1 MTTARSKYI
10 LLYQSSEEMRPLEAR
25 VRIRWRAET
34 PVAYSDFFLA
44 LKTRRLYFVKQTGS
58 FIEGPILAPLLRF
71 TLPVLLALFLQ
82 AMYGAVDLMVVGQFG
97 HPADVSAVSTGSQV
111 MQTVTSLVTGL
122 SMGATVLLGQKL
134 GQGKSDE
141 GGQVLGSSI
150 ALFTAVAIALTGA
163 MLLAA
168 SPMTQ
173 LMQAPAEAFDQT
185 VIYVR
190 ICSGGAVFIVAYNV
204 LGAMFRGIGDSRT
217 PLLTVTIA
225 CVVNIIGDLLLV
237 GACGLGVAGAALA
250 TVLAQAV
257 SVALSLLFTKKQGLP
272 FAFSLRDIR
281 FELRHIS
288 RILRLGIPVA
298 LQDVLV
304 SISFLA
310 IAAIVN
316 SLGVIASA
324 GVGVAEKL
332 CGFIMLV
339 PSSFGQ
345 SLSAFVAQ
353 NIGANRKDR
362 AKKAMLYGMGS
373 SLCCGIV
380 LAWLSFFHG
389 DLLSGLFARDAAVIG
404 AAADYLR
411 AYAIDTLLTS
421 ILFCFI
427 GYFNGRG
434 NTSFVMA
441 QGIAGAFLV
450 RIPVSLLM
458 SRMEPVSLFRVGL
471 ATPCSTIVQIVLFLM
486 CYGVTSARDR
496 RAAEEEMR
504 HSVP

>member
-1 MTTARSKYI
+1 M
-10 LLYQSSEEMRPLEAR
+10 
-25 VRIRWRAET
+25 
-34 PVAYSDFFLA
+34 
-44 LKTRRLYFVKQTGS
+44 KQTGS

-97 HPADVSAVSTGSQV
+97 QPADVSAVSTGSQV
-111 MQTVTSLVTGL
+111 MHTVTSLVTGL

-134 GQGKSDE
+134 GQGKPEE
-141 GGQVLGSSI
+141 GGQVLGSAI
-150 ALFTAVAIALTGA
+150 ALFTAVAAALTVA

-168 SPMTQ
+168 SPMTR
-173 LMQAPAEAFDQT
+173 LMQAPVEAFDQT
-185 VIYVR
+185 VVYVR

-257 SVALSLLFTKKQGLP
+257 SVALSLLFTKKRGLP

-281 FELRHIS
+281 FDPHHTG
-288 RILRLGIPVA
+288 RILRLGIPIA

-339 PSSFGQ
+339 PSAFGQ

-353 NIGANRKDR
+353 NIGAKRTDR
-362 AKKAMLYGMGS
+362 AKKAMLYGMGA

-389 DLLSGLFARDAAVIG
+389 DLLSGMFARDELVIG
-404 AAADYLR
+404 ASADYLR

-441 QGIAGAFLV
+441 QGIVGAFLV
-450 RIPVSLLM
+450 RIPVSLFM

-471 ATPCSTIVQIVLFLM
+471 ATPCSTVVQIALFLG
-486 CYGVTSARDR
+486 CYAFTAARDK
-496 RAAEEEMR
+496 RAELAAQEPA
-504 HSVP
+504 SF

>member
-1 MTTARSKYI
+1 MKRN
-10 LLYQSSEEMRPLEAR
+10 
-25 VRIRWRAET
+25 
-34 PVAYSDFFLA
+34 
-44 LKTRRLYFVKQTGS
+44 GS
-58 FIEGPILAPLLRF
+58 FIEGPILNPLLRF
-71 TLPVLLALFLQ
+71 TFPVLLALLLQ

-97 HPADVSAVSTGSQV
+97 QPADVSAVSTGSQV
-111 MQTVTSLVTGL
+111 MHTVTALVTGL

-134 GQGKSDE
+134 GEGKPEE
-141 GGQVLGSSI
+141 GGKVLGSAI
-150 ALFTAVAIALTGA
+150 ALFAAVALVLTAA
-163 MLLAA
+163 MLWAA
-168 SPMTQ
+168 SPLAR
-173 LMQAPAEAFDQT
+173 LMQAPAEAFAQT

-204 LGAMFRGIGDSRT
+204 LGAMFRGLGDSNT

-225 CVVNIIGDLLLV
+225 CAANIAGDLLLV
-237 GACGLGVAGAALA
+237 GPCGLGVAGAALA

-257 SVALSLLFTKKQGLP
+257 SVALSLLFIKRRGLP
-272 FAFSLRDIR
+272 FSFSTRDIR
-281 FELRHIS
+281 FDPRHTG
-288 RILRLGIPVA
+288 RILRLGVPVA

-304 SISFLA
+304 SGSCLA

-316 SLGVIASA
+316 GLGVIASA

-353 NIGANRKDR
+353 NIGAGRKDR
-362 AKKAMLYGMGS
+362 AKRAMLYGMGS
-373 SLCCGIV
+373 SLCCGVV

-389 DLLSGLFARDAAVIG
+389 SLLAGLFARDAAVIG

-411 AYAIDTLLTS
+411 AYAIDTLLTA

-434 NTSFVMA
+434 NTAFVMV
-441 QGIAGAFLV
+441 QGIVGAFLV
-450 RIPVSLLM
+450 RIPVSLFM
-458 SRMEPVSLFRVGL
+458 SRLEPVSLFQVGL
-471 ATPCSTIVQIVLFLM
+471 ATPCSTVVQIVLFLG
-486 CYGVTSARDR
+486 CYAGTAVRDWK
-496 RAAEEEMR
+496 AELAEIE
-504 HSVP
+504 

>member
-1 MTTARSKYI
+1 MKRN
-10 LLYQSSEEMRPLEAR
+10 
-25 VRIRWRAET
+25 
-34 PVAYSDFFLA
+34 
-44 LKTRRLYFVKQTGS
+44 GS
-58 FIEGPILAPLLRF
+58 FIEGPILNPLLRF
-71 TLPVLLALFLQ
+71 TFPVLLALLLQ

-97 HPADVSAVSTGSQV
+97 QPADVSAVSTGSQV
-111 MQTVTSLVTGL
+111 MHTVTALVTGL

-134 GQGKSDE
+134 GEGKPEE
-141 GGQVLGSSI
+141 GGKVLGSAI
-150 ALFTAVAIALTGA
+150 ALFAAVALVLTAA
-163 MLLAA
+163 MLWAA
-168 SPMTQ
+168 SPLAR
-173 LMQAPAEAFDQT
+173 LMQAPAEAFAQT

-204 LGAMFRGIGDSRT
+204 LGAMFRGLGDSNT

-225 CVVNIIGDLLLV
+225 CATNIAGDLLLV
-237 GACGLGVAGAALA
+237 GPCGLGVAGAALA

-257 SVALSLLFTKKQGLP
+257 SVALSLLFIKRRGLP
-272 FAFSLRDIR
+272 FSFSTRDIR
-281 FELRHIS
+281 FDPRHTG
-288 RILRLGIPVA
+288 RILRLGVPVA

-304 SISFLA
+304 SVSFLA

-316 SLGVIASA
+316 GLGVIASA

-353 NIGANRKDR
+353 NIGAGRKDR
-362 AKKAMLYGMGS
+362 AKRAMLYGMGS
-373 SLCCGIV
+373 SLCCGVV

-389 DLLSGLFARDAAVIG
+389 SLLAGLFARDAAVIG

-411 AYAIDTLLTS
+411 AYAIDTLLTA

-434 NTSFVMA
+434 NTAFVMV
-441 QGIAGAFLV
+441 QGIVGAFLV
-450 RIPVSLLM
+450 RIPVSLFM
-458 SRMEPVSLFRVGL
+458 SRLEPVSLFQVGL
-471 ATPCSTIVQIVLFLM
+471 ATPCSTVVQIVLFLG
-486 CYGVTSARDR
+486 CYAGTAVRDWK
-496 RAAEEEMR
+496 AELAEIE
-504 HSVP
+504 

>member
-1 MTTARSKYI
+1 M
-10 LLYQSSEEMRPLEAR
+10 
-25 VRIRWRAET
+25 
-34 PVAYSDFFLA
+34 
-44 LKTRRLYFVKQTGS
+44 KQTGN
-58 FIEGPILAPLLRF
+58 FAEGSILGPLLRF
-71 TLPVLLALFLQ
+71 TLPVMLALFLQ

-97 HPADVSAVSTGSQV
+97 QPAGVSAVSTGSQV
-111 MQTVTSLVTGL
+111 MHTVTSLVTGL

-134 GQGKSDE
+134 GEGKQEE
-141 GGQVLGSSI
+141 GGRVLGSAI
-150 ALFTAVAIALTGA
+150 ALFTAVALVLTVL
-163 MLLAA
+163 MLWAA
-168 SPMTQ
+168 APMAR

-185 VIYVR
+185 VVYVR
-190 ICSGGAVFIVAYNV
+190 ICSGGAAFIVAYNV
-204 LGAMFRGIGDSRT
+204 LGAMFRGIGDSKT

-225 CVVNIIGDLLLV
+225 CVVNIAGDLLLV
-237 GACGLGVAGAALA
+237 GGCGMGVAGAALA

-257 SVALSLLFTKKQGLP
+257 SVALSLLFTKRRGLP
-272 FAFSLRDIR
+272 FAFTLRDIR
-281 FELRHIS
+281 FHPGDIG
-288 RILRLGIPVA
+288 RILRLGVPVA

-316 SLGVIASA
+316 GLGVIASA

-353 NIGANRKDR
+353 NIGAGRKDR
-362 AKKAMLYGMGS
+362 AKRAMLYGMGS
-373 SLCCGIV
+373 SLCCGV
-380 LAWLSFFHG
+380 ALAWLSFFHG
-389 DLLSGLFARDAAVIG
+389 GLLSGLFARDVLVTG

-434 NTSFVMA
+434 NTAFVMA
-441 QGIAGAFLV
+441 QGIVGAFLV
-450 RIPVSLLM
+450 RIPVSLAM

-471 ATPCSTIVQIVLFLM
+471 ATPCSTVVQILLFLG
-486 CYGVTSARDR
+486 CYAVTAARDR
-496 RAAEEEMR
+496 RTEPIKRDAG
-504 HSVP
+504 

>member
-1 MTTARSKYI
+1 M
-10 LLYQSSEEMRPLEAR
+10 EEQ
-25 VRIRWRAET
+25 VRIRWRVEMPA
-34 PVAYSDFFLA
+34 AYLDFFLRS
-44 LKTRRLYFVKQTGS
+44 LKFEEGSCVKQTGS
-58 FIEGPILAPLLRF
+58 FIQGPILPPLLRF

-97 HPADVSAVSTGSQV
+97 QPADVSAVSTGSQV
-111 MQTVTSLVTGL
+111 MHTVTSLVTGL
-122 SMGATVLLGQKL
+122 SMGATVLLGQRL
-134 GQGKSDE
+134 GEGRSDE
-141 GGQVLGSSI
+141 GGQVLGSAI
-150 ALFTAVAIALTGA
+150 ALFGTVALALTAV
-163 MLLAA
+163 MVWAA
-168 SPMTQ
+168 APMSTV
-173 LMQAPAEAFDQT
+173 MQAPAEAFDQT
-185 VIYVR
+185 VTYVR

-204 LGAMFRGIGDSRT
+204 LGAMFRGLGDSKT

-225 CVVNIIGDLLLV
+225 CFVNIAGDLLLV

-257 SVALSLLFTKKQGLP
+257 SVVLSLLLTARRGLP
-272 FAFSLRDIR
+272 FAFRPRDIR
-281 FELRHIS
+281 FDGANIG
-288 RILRLGIPVA
+288 RILRLGVPVA

-316 SLGVIASA
+316 GLGVIASA

-332 CGFIMLV
+332 CGFIMLA

-353 NIGANRKDR
+353 NIGAGEKTR
-362 AKKAMLYGMGS
+362 AKKAMLYGMGA
-373 SLCCGIV
+373 SLCCGVI
-380 LAWLSFFHG
+380 LGWLSFFRG
-389 DLLSGLFARDAAVIG
+389 DLLAGLFARDAEVIA

-411 AYAIDTLLTS
+411 AYAVDTLLTS

-434 NTSFVMA
+434 NTAFVMV
-441 QGIAGAFLV
+441 QGIVGAFLV

-458 SRMEPVSLFRVGL
+458 SRLEPVSLFLVGL
-471 ATPCSTIVQIVLFLM
+471 ATLCSTLVQIALFLG
-486 CYGVTSARDR
+486 CYAFTAARDR
-496 RAAEEEMR
+496 RAEQSAR
-504 HSVP
+504 SPS

>member
-1 MTTARSKYI
+1 M
-10 LLYQSSEEMRPLEAR
+10 
-25 VRIRWRAET
+25 
-34 PVAYSDFFLA
+34 
-44 LKTRRLYFVKQTGS
+44 KQTES
-58 FIEGPILAPLLRF
+58 FIEGPILGPLLRF
-71 TLPVLLALFLQ
+71 TFPILLALLLQ
-82 AMYGAVDLMVVGQFG
+82 AMYGAMDLMVVGRFG
-97 HPADVSAVSTGSQV
+97 QPADVSAVSTGSQV
-111 MQTVTSLVTGL
+111 MHTVTALITGL

-134 GQGKSDE
+134 GEGKPEE
-141 GGQVLGSSI
+141 GGKVLGSAI
-150 ALFTAVAIALTGA
+150 ALFAVVALVLTGA
-163 MLLAA
+163 MLATA
-168 SPMTQ
+168 SPMAR
-173 LMQAPAEAFDQT
+173 LMQAPVEAFNQT

-190 ICSGGAVFIVAYNV
+190 ICSGGAAFIVAYNV
-204 LGAMFRGIGDSRT
+204 LGAVFRGLGDSQT

-237 GACGLGVAGAALA
+237 GAWGLGVAGAALA

-257 SVALSLLFTKKQGLP
+257 SVALSLLFIRRRGLP
-272 FAFSLRDIR
+272 FAFSARDIR
-281 FELRHIS
+281 LEPRHTR
-288 RILRLGIPVA
+288 RILCLGAPVA

-304 SISFLA
+304 SVSFLA

-353 NIGANRKDR
+353 NIGAEKRDR
-362 AKKAMLYGMGS
+362 AKRAMLYGMGS
-373 SLCCGIV
+373 SLCCGVV

-389 DLLSGLFARDAAVIG
+389 GLLAGLFARDGEVIG

-421 ILFCFI
+421 LLFCFM

-434 NTSFVMA
+434 NTAFLMV
-441 QGIAGAFLV
+441 QGIVGAFLV
-450 RIPVSLLM
+450 RIPVSLYM
-458 SRMEPVSLFRVGL
+458 SRLEPVSLFRVGL
-471 ATPCSTIVQIVLFLM
+471 ATPCSTAVQIVLFLG
-486 CYGVTSARDR
+486 CYAVTAVRDR
-496 RAAEEEMR
+496 RMEPAERE
-504 HSVP
+504 

>member
-1 MTTARSKYI
+1 M
-10 LLYQSSEEMRPLEAR
+10 
-25 VRIRWRAET
+25 
-34 PVAYSDFFLA
+34 
-44 LKTRRLYFVKQTGS
+44 KQTES

-71 TLPVLLALFLQ
+71 TFPVLLALFLQ

-97 HPADVSAVSTGSQV
+97 QPADVSAVSTGSQV
-111 MQTVTSLVTGL
+111 MHTVTSLVTGL

-134 GQGKSDE
+134 GQGKSEE
-141 GGQVLGSSI
+141 GGQVLGSAI
-150 ALFTAVAIALTGA
+150 ALFTAVALALTAA
-163 MLLAA
+163 MLWAA
-168 SPMTQ
+168 SPMAR
-173 LMQAPAEAFDQT
+173 LMQAPAEAFGQT
-185 VIYVR
+185 VTYVR
-190 ICSGGAVFIVAYNV
+190 ICSGGAAFIVAYNV
-204 LGAMFRGIGDSRT
+204 LGAMFRGIGDSKT

-225 CVVNIIGDLLLV
+225 CVVNIAGDLLLV
-237 GACGLGVAGAALA
+237 GACGMGVAGAALA

-257 SVALSLLFTKKQGLP
+257 SVVLSLLFTRRRGLP
-272 FAFSLRDIR
+272 FTFSIQDIR
-281 FELRHIS
+281 FHPRHTG

-304 SISFLA
+304 SVSFLA

-353 NIGANRKDR
+353 NIGAGRKDR
-362 AKKAMLYGMGS
+362 ARRAMLYGMGS
-373 SLCCGIV
+373 SLCCGVV

-389 DLLSGLFARDAAVIG
+389 SLLSGMFARDGAVIV

-434 NTSFVMA
+434 YTAFVMV
-441 QGIAGAFLV
+441 QGIVGAFLV

-471 ATPCSTIVQIVLFLM
+471 ATPCSTIVQIALFLG
-486 CYGVTSARDR
+486 CYAVTAARDR
-496 RAAEEEMR
+496 RMDTAGREPQRQGAC
-504 HSVP
+504 

>member
-1 MTTARSKYI
+1 MKRN
-10 LLYQSSEEMRPLEAR
+10 
-25 VRIRWRAET
+25 
-34 PVAYSDFFLA
+34 
-44 LKTRRLYFVKQTGS
+44 GS
-58 FIEGPILAPLLRF
+58 FIEGPILNPLLRF
-71 TLPVLLALFLQ
+71 TFPVLLALLLQ

-97 HPADVSAVSTGSQV
+97 QPADVSAVSTGSQV
-111 MQTVTSLVTGL
+111 MHTVTALVTGL

-134 GQGKSDE
+134 GEGKPEE
-141 GGQVLGSSI
+141 GGKVLGSAI
-150 ALFTAVAIALTGA
+150 ALFAAVALVLTAA
-163 MLLAA
+163 MLWAA
-168 SPMTQ
+168 SPLAR
-173 LMQAPAEAFDQT
+173 LMQAPAEAFAQT

-204 LGAMFRGIGDSRT
+204 LGAMFRGLGDSNT

-225 CVVNIIGDLLLV
+225 CAANIAGDLLLV
-237 GACGLGVAGAALA
+237 GPCGLGVAGAALA

-257 SVALSLLFTKKQGLP
+257 SVALSLLFIKRRGLP
-272 FAFSLRDIR
+272 FSFSTRDIR
-281 FELRHIS
+281 FDPRHTG
-288 RILRLGIPVA
+288 RILRLGVPVA

-304 SISFLA
+304 SVSFLA

-316 SLGVIASA
+316 GLGVIASA

-353 NIGANRKDR
+353 NIGAGRKDR
-362 AKKAMLYGMGS
+362 AKRAMLYGMGS
-373 SLCCGIV
+373 SLCCGVV

-389 DLLSGLFARDAAVIG
+389 SLLAGLFARDAAVIG

-411 AYAIDTLLTS
+411 AYAIDTLLTA

-434 NTSFVMA
+434 NTAFVMV
-441 QGIAGAFLV
+441 QGIVGAFLV
-450 RIPVSLLM
+450 RIPVSLFM
-458 SRMEPVSLFRVGL
+458 SRLEPVSLFQVGL
-471 ATPCSTIVQIVLFLM
+471 ATPCSTVVQIVLFLG
-486 CYGVTSARDR
+486 CYYSRIRT
-496 RAAEEEMR
+496 
-504 HSVP
+504 

>member
-1 MTTARSKYI
+1 M
-10 LLYQSSEEMRPLEAR
+10 
-25 VRIRWRAET
+25 
-34 PVAYSDFFLA
+34 
-44 LKTRRLYFVKQTGS
+44 FVKETGS
-58 FIEGPILAPLLRF
+58 FIEGPILSPLLRF
-71 TLPVLLALFLQ
+71 TIPVLLALLLQ

-97 HPADVSAVSTGSQV
+97 QPADVSAVSTGSQV
-111 MQTVTSLVTGL
+111 MHTVTSLVTGL
-122 SMGATVLLGQKL
+122 AMGATVLLGQKL
-134 GQGKSDE
+134 GAGKSE
-141 GGQVLGSSI
+141 QGGQALGSAI
-150 ALFTAVAIALTGA
+150 ALFTAVALALTGT
-163 MLLAA
+163 MLWTA
-168 SPMTQ
+168 SPLAR
-173 LMQAPAEAFDQT
+173 LMQAPAEAFEQT
-185 VIYVR
+185 VAYIR
-190 ICSGGAVFIVAYNV
+190 ICSGGAIFIVAYNV
-204 LGAMFRGIGDSRT
+204 LGAMFRGIGDSKT

-225 CVVNIIGDLLLV
+225 CVVNIAGDLLLV
-237 GACGLGVAGAALA
+237 GLFGLGVAGAALA
-250 TVLAQAV
+250 TVLAQAI
-257 SVALSLLFTKKQGLP
+257 SVVLCLLFTKMKGLP
-272 FAFSLRDIR
+272 FSFSLRDIR
-281 FELRHIS
+281 FHPKHTG
-288 RILRLGIPVA
+288 RILRLGAPVA

-332 CGFIMLV
+332 CGFIMLA

-353 NIGANRKDR
+353 NIGAGRKDR

-373 SLCCGIV
+373 SLCCGV
-380 LAWLSFFHG
+380 ALAWLSFFHG
-389 DLLSGLFARDAAVIG
+389 SLLSGLFARDAAVIG

-434 NTSFVMA
+434 NTAFVMA

-450 RIPVSLLM
+450 RIPVSLMM

-471 ATPCSTIVQIVLFLM
+471 ATPCSTVVQIALFLGW
-486 CYGVTSARDR
+486 YALTAAQDR
-496 RAAEEEMR
+496 R
-504 HSVP
+504 HTNLI

>member
-1 MTTARSKYI
+1 M
-10 LLYQSSEEMRPLEAR
+10 
-25 VRIRWRAET
+25 
-34 PVAYSDFFLA
+34 
-44 LKTRRLYFVKQTGS
+44 KQDGN

-71 TLPVLLALFLQ
+71 TFPVLVALLLQ

-97 HPADVSAVSTGSQV
+97 QPADVSAVSTGSQV
-111 MQTVTSLVTGL
+111 MHTVTSLVTGM

-134 GQGKSDE
+134 GEGKSDQ
-141 GGQVLGSSI
+141 GGQVLGSAI
-150 ALFTAVAIALTGA
+150 ALFTAVALALTA
-163 MLLAA
+163 VMLCAA
-168 SPMTQ
+168 SPMAR
-173 LMQAPAEAFDQT
+173 LMQVPAEAFAQT
-185 VIYVR
+185 VTYVR

-204 LGAMFRGIGDSRT
+204 LGAMFRGIGDSKT

-237 GACGLGVAGAALA
+237 GVCRMGVAGAALA

-257 SVALSLLFTKKQGLP
+257 SVALSLLFTKRRGLP
-272 FAFSLRDIR
+272 FSFSWKDIR
-281 FELRHIS
+281 FYPRHTG
-288 RILRLGIPVA
+288 RILSLGAPVA

-304 SISFLA
+304 SVSFLA

-316 SLGVIASA
+316 GLGVIASA

-353 NIGANRKDR
+353 NIGAKRAGR
-362 AKKAMLYGMGS
+362 AKKAMLYGMGA
-373 SLCCGIV
+373 SLCCGVV

-389 DLLSGLFARDAAVIG
+389 SLLAGLFARDAEVIR

-434 NTSFVMA
+434 NTTFVMA
-441 QGIAGAFLV
+441 QGIVGAFLV

-471 ATPCSTIVQIVLFLM
+471 ATPSSTVVQIVLFLGF
-486 CYGVTSARDR
+486 YTLTAAREREEDG
-496 RAAEEEMR
+496 AAR
-504 HSVP
+504 TLS

>member
-1 MTTARSKYI
+1 M
-10 LLYQSSEEMRPLEAR
+10 
-25 VRIRWRAET
+25 
-34 PVAYSDFFLA
+34 
-44 LKTRRLYFVKQTGS
+44 KQNRS
-58 FIEGPILAPLLRF
+58 FIEGPILSPLLHF
-71 TLPVLLALFLQ
+71 TFPVLLALLLQ

-97 HPADVSAVSTGSQV
+97 QPAGVSAVSTGSQV
-111 MQTVTSLVTGL
+111 MHTVTALVTGL

-134 GQGKSDE
+134 GEGKSE
-141 GGQVLGSSI
+141 ESGKVLGSAI
-150 ALFTAVAIALTGA
+150 ALFAAVAIILTAA
-163 MLLAA
+163 MLWAA
-168 SPMTQ
+168 SPLSR
-173 LMQAPAEAFDQT
+173 LMQAPAEAFEQT
-185 VIYVR
+185 VLYVR

-204 LGAMFRGIGDSRT
+204 LGAMFRGIGDSKT

-225 CVVNIIGDLLLV
+225 CVVNIAGDLLLV
-237 GACGLGVAGAALA
+237 GACGMGVSGAALA

-257 SVALSLLFTKKQGLP
+257 SVALSLLFIGKKGLP
-272 FAFSLRDIR
+272 FSLSAEDIR
-281 FELRHIS
+281 LNPLHTG
-288 RILRLGIPVA
+288 RILRLGAPVA

-353 NIGANRKDR
+353 NIGAGQKAR
-362 AKKAMLYGMGS
+362 AKRAMLYGMAS
-373 SLCCGIV
+373 SLCCGAV

-389 DLLSGLFARDAAVIG
+389 SLLAGLFARDAEVIG

-434 NTSFVMA
+434 NTAFVMA

-471 ATPCSTIVQIVLFLM
+471 ATPCSTVVQITLFLG
-486 CYGVTSARDR
+486 CCIVTALRERKEAHAEGVYSPIDLT
-496 RAAEEEMR
+496 E
-504 HSVP
+504 

>member
-1 MTTARSKYI
+1 M
-10 LLYQSSEEMRPLEAR
+10 
-25 VRIRWRAET
+25 
-34 PVAYSDFFLA
+34 
-44 LKTRRLYFVKQTGS
+44 KQTGS

-97 HPADVSAVSTGSQV
+97 QPADVSAVSTGSQV
-111 MQTVTSLVTGL
+111 MHTVTSLVTGL

-134 GQGKSDE
+134 GQGKSEE
-141 GGQVLGSSI
+141 GGQVLGSAI
-150 ALFTAVAIALTGA
+150 ALFTAVAAALTAA

-168 SPMTQ
+168 SPMTR
-173 LMQAPAEAFDQT
+173 LMQAPVEAFDQT
-185 VIYVR
+185 VVYVR

-257 SVALSLLFTKKQGLP
+257 SVALSLLFTKKRGLP

-281 FELRHIS
+281 FDPHHTG
-288 RILRLGIPVA
+288 RILRLGIPIA

-339 PSSFGQ
+339 PSAFGQ

-353 NIGANRKDR
+353 NIGAKRTDR
-362 AKKAMLYGMGS
+362 AKKAMLYGMGA

-389 DLLSGLFARDAAVIG
+389 DLLSGMFARDGLVIG
-404 AAADYLR
+404 ASADYLR

-441 QGIAGAFLV
+441 QGIVGAFLV
-450 RIPVSLLM
+450 RIPVSLFM

-471 ATPCSTIVQIVLFLM
+471 ATPCSTVVQIALFLG
-486 CYGVTSARDR
+486 CYAFTAARDK
-496 RAAEEEMR
+496 RAELAAQEPA
-504 HSVP
+504 SF

>member
-1 MTTARSKYI
+1 
-10 LLYQSSEEMRPLEAR
+10 MRR
-25 VRIRWRAET
+25 
-34 PVAYSDFFLA
+34 D
-44 LKTRRLYFVKQTGS
+44 GS
-58 FIEGPILAPLLRF
+58 FIQGPILGPLLRF
-71 TLPVLLALFLQ
+71 TFPVLLALFLQ
-82 AMYGAVDLMVVGQFG
+82 AMYGAVDLMVVGRFG
-97 HPADVSAVSTGSQV
+97 QPADVSAVSTGSQV

-122 SMGATVLLGQKL
+122 SMGATVLLGQRL
-134 GQGKSDE
+134 GEGRPEE
-141 GGQVLGSSI
+141 GGKVLGSAI
-150 ALFTAVAIALTGA
+150 ALFAAVALALTAV
-163 MLLAA
+163 MLWTAA
-168 SPMTQ
+168 PLSE
-173 LMQAPAEAFDQT
+173 LMRAPAEAFAQT
-185 VIYVR
+185 AAYVR

-204 LGAMFRGIGDSRT
+204 LGAMFRGIGDSKT

-225 CVVNIIGDLLLV
+225 CAANIVGDLLLV
-237 GACGLGVAGAALA
+237 GGFGLGVSGAALA

-257 SVALSLLFTKKQGLP
+257 SVALSLLFIRRRGLP
-272 FAFSLRDIR
+272 FAFSVKDIR
-281 FELRHIS
+281 VDFPRIG
-288 RILRLGIPVA
+288 RILRLGVPVA

-316 SLGVIASA
+316 GLGVIASA

-332 CGFIMLV
+332 CGFIMLA

-353 NIGANRKDR
+353 NIGAGRKDR
-362 AKKAMLYGMGS
+362 AKRAMLYGMGA
-373 SLCCGIV
+373 SLCCGVV

-389 DLLSGLFARDAAVIG
+389 GLLSGLFARDAEVIA

-411 AYAIDTLLTS
+411 AYAVDTLLTS

-434 NTSFVMA
+434 NTAFVMA
-441 QGIAGAFLV
+441 QGIVGAFLV

-471 ATPCSTIVQIVLFLM
+471 ATP
-486 CYGVTSARDR
+486 
-496 RAAEEEMR
+496 
-504 HSVP
+504 VPQRCRLRCFCCAMP